1 MVGSTSSSSNV
12 YEVVDE
18 NSNPYRN
25 IVMDVMRMN
34 QGNVSQCP
42 KVNEEPH
49 ANATKLFDLLK
60 DSDELL

>member
-1 MVGSTSSSSNV
+1 
-12 YEVVDE
+12 
-18 NSNPYRN
+18 
-25 IVMDVMRMN
+25 MDVMRMN

-60 DSDELL
+60 DSDELLWDGCANHSKLSVVA